1 MQSFWLLQIDPVYIL
16 LAVSKSLTTKEGDLP
31 STHLLPVLPAGGV
44 EALYEVGGVAQEHGV
59 AGGPADHAEHG
70 QPHVSQRLGG
80 EPAVADTEHVGHG
93 LHNVVSEQL

>member
-1 MQSFWLLQIDPVYIL
+1 M
-16 LAVSKSLTTKEGDLP
+16 LAVSKSLTTEEGDLP
-31 STHLLPVLPAGGV
+31 TTDLLPVLPAGGV
-44 EALYEVGGVAQEHGV
+44 EALYEVGGVAEEHGV

-93 LHNVVSEQL
+93 LHNVRSEQL

>member
-1 MQSFWLLQIDPVYIL
+1 M
-16 LAVSKSLTTKEGDLP
+16 LAVSKSLTTEEGDLP
-31 STHLLPVLPAGGV
+31 TTDLLPVLPAGGV
-44 EALYEVGGVAQEHGV
+44 EALYEVGGVSEEHGV

-93 LHNVVSEQL
+93 LHNVRSEQL

>member
-1 MQSFWLLQIDPVYIL
+1 MTGLESW
-16 LAVSKSLTTKEGDLP
+16 VS
-31 STHLLPVLPAGGV
+31 HLLSVLSPGGV
-44 EALYEVGGVAQEHGV
+44 QALDEVGGVAEEHGV